1 MKGVNSLSRNI
12 YTPQSTL
19 THYFSVCLGFIELCY
34 EPVHMW
40 GRLLGTL
47 PINIP
52 AYKHSPREGTLVGST
67 MENMAL
73 VGFALLLNSL
83 RLAKNH

>member
-1 MKGVNSLSRNI
+1 MNSLSRNT

-19 THYFSVCLGFIELCY
+19 THYFSVCLGFIKLGY
-34 EPVHMW
+34 EPVHIW

-52 AYKHSPREGTLVGST
+52 EIPREGTLVSSS
-67 MENMAL
+67 MANMAL
-73 VGFALLLNSL
+73 VGFALLNSL
-83 RLAKNH
+83 CLAKNH